1 MTKEVHLKKDLNL
14 VLTSRPFQV
23 TVFGGNMKTR
33 SKPSIGYAV
42 QVVKLGLLMIL
53 LFPLLSFSQDKG
65 EELDRLFNYYNQN
78 GMFNGAVLAA
88 EKGKVIYEKA
98 FGFADFSEKTP
109 LKTSSIFAVGSI
121 TKSFT
126 AAAIMMLKE
135 RGIIQFTDEIS
146 TYFPQLSHYAEGV
159 TIRHLLTHTSGI
171 IDYLSRG
178 LKLQQKLPEVTSE
191 IVLENLASQTALE
204 FKPGEKFSYS
214 NSNYVL
220 LAQIIEMTSHRSYGS
235 FLEENIF
242 APLGMNQTFVYEGDE
257 ETLEKIVKSYVG
269 YWEIS
274 RENEKLKAGGDGNI
288 YSTVEDLQKF
298 MQSFFALKLIRAN
311 TFDEAF
317 DETTFLFRSETNKS
331 RYGFGWEM
339 LSHASGKIVYH
350 RGSIAGFCGQL
361 WCHPAQESI
370 LIILCNTPWLTESAD
385 ILEGAEEIMKG
396 NPYTLGK
403 ISAFQLFNDNW
414 FVKGFD
420 AGFQLLKK
428 ALSDEGSNYY
438 IYPYEIHGIGYTS
451 QMEGDFKTALEVF
464 KFSIELFPDNFHLF
478 DSLGEVYLELGDK
491 SNALKSYKRALEI
504 NPKLESALEAVKKL
518 EVKK

>member
-1 MTKEVHLKKDLNL
+1 MVKRKKTK
-14 VLTSRPFQV
+14 SRELAKIIIVSTIIILFLDPLSLQAQ
-23 TVFGGNMKTR
+23 
-33 SKPSIGYAV
+33 SKA
-42 QVVKLGLLMIL
+42 KE
-53 LFPLLSFSQDKG
+53 LS
-65 EELDRLFNYYNQN
+65 RLFNYYNQN

-98 FGFADFSEKTP
+98 FGFADFSKKTP
-109 LKTSSIFAVGSI
+109 LKTSSIFAIGSI
-121 TKSFT
+121 TKPFT

-135 RGIIQFTDEIS
+135 RGIIQFTDDIS

-178 LKLQQKLPEVTSE
+178 LKLQRKSTEVTSE

-220 LAQIIEMTSHRSYGS
+220 LAQIIEMAAHQSYGS
-235 FLEENIF
+235 FLKENIF
-242 APLGMNQTFVYEGDE
+242 APLGMNQTFVYEGSE
-257 ETLEKIVKSYVG
+257 ETLEKIVNSYME

-274 RENEKLKAGGDGNI
+274 RENEILKAGGDGNV
-288 YSTVEDLQKF
+288 YSTVEDLLKF
-298 MQSFFALKLIRAN
+298 VQSFFSLKLIQAD

-317 DETTFLFRSETNKS
+317 NETTFLFRNETKKS
-331 RYGFGWEM
+331 RYGFGWEII
-339 LSHASGKIVYH
+339 SHLSGKIIYH
-350 RGSIAGFCGQL
+350 RGTIAGFCGQL
-361 WCHPAQESI
+361 WCHLDQESI
-370 LIILCNTPWLTESAD
+370 LIILCNTPWLVESAD
-385 ILEGAEEIMKG
+385 ILEGAQEIMKG

-403 ISAFQLFNDNW
+403 ISAFQLYNDNW

-420 AGFQLLKK
+420 AGFHLMKK

-438 IYPYEIHGIGYTS
+438 IHPWEIHGIGYTR
-451 QMEGDFKTALEVF
+451 QKEGDFKTALEVF
-464 KFSIELFPDNFHLF
+464 KFSVELFPDNFHLH
-478 DSLGEVYLELGDK
+478 DSLGEVYLALGDK
-491 SNALKSYKRALEI
+491 SNAIKSYKKALEI

-518 EVKK
+518 EVKKKQP